1 LISALLRSAIS
12 ALDTLLRRVYHVQEF
27 TQKENCI
34 LRIALSRS
42 DREVTLSDG
51 TRILKGETIGELHL
65 WNEHIPPM
73 AKEGPDFG
81 WALKFYYRLTRSLE
95 DLAEY
100 VETDPKFKDPRAFRG
115 ETAFPMGGL
124 MNALPADGRAPPF
137 DYRESVHQGWDADLV
152 KQLGFD
158 FVRANRA
165 GKLRR
170 FGEFWEHL
178 YTWGLIWTFNPG
190 SLKAKRFFKLERG
203 QLWISRQALLK
214 IGANNV

>member
-1 LISALLRSAIS
+1 MISALLRSAIS

-34 LRIALSRS
+34 LRIALSKS

-51 TRILKGETIGELHL
+51 TRILKGEPIGELHL

-73 AKEGPDFG
+73 AKEGPDLG

-100 VETDPKFKDPRAFRG
+100 VETEPKFKDPRAFRG
-115 ETAFPMGGL
+115 ETVFPMGGL
-124 MNALPADGRAPPF
+124 
-137 DYRESVHQGWDADLV
+137 VWDTDLV

-170 FGEFWEHL
+170 FGDFWENL

-190 SLKAKRFFKLERG
+190 SLKAKQFFRLERG
-203 QLWISRQALLK
+203 QLWISRETLVNRRK
-214 IGANNV
+214 V